1 MSGKIYLGLYI
12 CAQSMALPRPLPK
25 KKKKGKKIEVKYKTY
40 RGHHDC
46 KRASISHILIPEKAS
61 HGRRITLQK
70 RCILL
75 LVI

>member
-1 MSGKIYLGLYI
+1 MRAEHGS
-12 CAQSMALPRPLPK
+12 SPLQK
-25 KKKKGKKIEVKYKTY
+25 KKKKKEKKKEVNKKTKSGK
-40 RGHHDC
+40 HDC
-46 KRASISHILIPEKAS
+46 KRASISHILIPKKAS

>member
-1 MSGKIYLGLYI
+1 MSGKTYLGLY
-12 CAQSMALPRPLPK
+12 ARRALLFPPPK
-25 KKKKGKKIEVKYKTY
+25 KKKKKRREVKYKTY

-46 KRASISHILIPEKAS
+46 KRASISHILIPKKAS

>member
-1 MSGKIYLGLYI
+1 MSGGKIYLGLY
-12 CAQSMALPRPLPK
+12 ARRAWLFPPPK
-25 KKKKGKKIEVKYKTY
+25 KKKKKEKKIEVKYKTY

-46 KRASISHILIPEKAS
+46 KRASISHILIPKKAS

>member
-1 MSGKIYLGLYI
+1 MRAEHGS
-12 CAQSMALPRPLPK
+12 SPLQK
-25 KKKKGKKIEVKYKTY
+25 KKKKKKRKKKKYVNYKKKS
-40 RGHHDC
+40 GHHDC
-46 KRASISHILIPEKAS
+46 KRASISHILIPKKAS